1 MFRNMFRSKAQR
13 AEDQVKFN
21 ERMFPLGDAQRDM
34 TEKMV
39 YQLTKPYTDEPLIF
53 YYYLSAADHY
63 YQERGGV
70 LKESKVYLN
79 KIKPNLPVEGNALL
93 YGLME
98 LSLTLKKLS
107 DFPSEKEIIEVS
119 KRFLDQ

>member
-53 YYYLSAADHY
+53 YY
-63 YQERGGV
+63 
-70 LKESKVYLN
+70 
-79 KIKPNLPVEGNALL
+79 
-93 YGLME
+93 
-98 LSLTLKKLS
+98 
-107 DFPSEKEIIEVS
+107 
-119 KRFLDQ
+119 